1 MQMPDRTSF
10 SAALK
15 RLWRRSFR
23 GRTALLS
30 RNDTQSNII
39 LKSAAD
45 LERMRAS
52 GRVVARAL
60 NAMRDAIVPGKTT
73 TNDLE
78 LIAVKVLSEA
88 GASSPFLGYQPVNHP
103 PYPAWTCISVNEEVV
118 HGVPGRRVLVEG
130 DIVGCDVGANVSGF
144 YADGAWTF
152 PVGRVSRDA
161 ERLLKVSEEAL
172 WVGIEQAR
180 VGRRVGDI
188 SHAIQRFVRKN
199 GYTVVRE
206 MVGHGIGRSL
216 HEDPQVPNYGKAGSG
231 DLLRDGMTF
240 CIEPMVNAGRKDI
253 EALPDE
259 WTIVTSDRSLSAH
272 FEHTIAVTRNGT
284 MILTQGE

>member
-1 MQMPDRTSF
+1 M
-10 SAALK
+10 
-15 RLWRRSFR
+15 
-23 GRTALLS
+23 GRTASPVLT
-30 RNDTQSNII
+30 NDDSGII
-39 LKSAAD
+39 LKGPDELA
-45 LERMRAS
+45 RMRAS

-60 NAMRDAIVPGKTT
+60 NAMRDAIVPGVTT

-78 LIAVKVLSEA
+78 NVAVRILSEA
-88 GASSPFLGYQPVNHP
+88 GASSPFLGYQPMNHP

-118 HGVPGRRVLVEG
+118 HGVPGRRVLREG
-130 DIVGCDVGANVSGF
+130 DIVGCDVGANVAGF

-152 PVGRVSRDA
+152 PIGRLTKEAD
-161 ERLLKVSEEAL
+161 RLLKVAEEAL
-172 WVGIEQAR
+172 WIGIEQAK
-180 VGRRVGDI
+180 VGRHVGDI

-216 HEDPQVPNYGKAGSG
+216 HEDPQVPNYGKAGTG
-231 DLLRDGMTF
+231 AVLRDGMTF

-253 EALPDE
+253 EALADE

-272 FEHTIAVTRNGT
+272 FEHTVAVTKNGPL
-284 MILTQGE
+284 ILTRGD

>member
-1 MQMPDRTSF
+1 M
-10 SAALK
+10 
-15 RLWRRSFR
+15 
-23 GRTALLS
+23 GRTASPAWTEPES
-30 RNDTQSNII
+30 RII
-39 LKSAAD
+39 LKGPDELA
-45 LERMRAS
+45 RMRGA

-60 NAMRDAIVPGKTT
+60 NAMRDAIVPDRTT

-78 LIAVKVLSEA
+78 LVAVKVLGEA
-88 GASSPFLGYQPVNHP
+88 GASSPFLGYQPIHHP

-118 HGVPGRRVLVEG
+118 HGVPGRRVLREG
-130 DIVGCDVGANVSGF
+130 DIVGCDVGANIGGF

-152 PVGRVSRDA
+152 PVGRVSREAD
-161 ERLLKVSEEAL
+161 RLLKVTEEAL
-172 WVGIEQAR
+172 WVGIEQAK
-180 VGRRVGDI
+180 VGGYVGDI
-188 SHAIQRFVRKN
+188 SQAVQRFVRKS

-216 HEDPQVPNYGKAGSG
+216 HEEPQVPNYGKAGTG
-231 DLLRDGMTF
+231 ARLRDGMTF

-272 FEHTIAVTRNGT
+272 FEHTVAVTKNGPL
-284 MILTQGE
+284 ILTQGE

>member
-1 MQMPDRTSF
+1 M
-10 SAALK
+10 
-15 RLWRRSFR
+15 
-23 GRTALLS
+23 GRTAS
-30 RNDTQSNII
+30 QAWTEAESQIS
-39 LKSAAD
+39 LKRPEE
-45 LERMRAS
+45 LEKMRAA

-60 NAMRDAIVPGKTT
+60 NAMRDAILPGKTT

-78 LIAVKVLSEA
+78 LVAVKVLGAA
-88 GASSPFLGYQPVNHP
+88 GASSPFLGYQPIHHP

-118 HGVPGRRVLVEG
+118 HGVPGRRVLQEG
-130 DIVGCDVGANVSGF
+130 DIVGCDVGACVGGF

-152 PVGRVSRDA
+152 PVGRVSREA
-161 ERLLKVSEEAL
+161 ERLLKVTEEAL
-172 WVGIEQAR
+172 WIGISQAKVG
-180 VGRRVGDI
+180 
-188 SHAIQRFVRKN
+188 

-216 HEDPQVPNYGKAGSG
+216 HEEPQVPNYGKAGTG
-231 DLLRDGMTF
+231 ARLRDGMTF

-272 FEHTIAVTRNGT
+272 FEHTVAVTRNGPL
-284 MILTQGE
+284 ILTQGE